1 MTQRGGDGGRE
12 HVRLRE
18 GQAPVDVD
26 ALRDSLDEILQDF
39 MLLLDPDVFPLDLED
54 AGVAAGLA
62 GDLQDFINRLAAV
75 LARLP

>member
-18 GQAPVDVD
+18 GQVPVDVD

-54 AGVAAGLA
+54 AGLAAGLA
-62 GDLQDFINRLAAV
+62 VDLQDIINRLAAV